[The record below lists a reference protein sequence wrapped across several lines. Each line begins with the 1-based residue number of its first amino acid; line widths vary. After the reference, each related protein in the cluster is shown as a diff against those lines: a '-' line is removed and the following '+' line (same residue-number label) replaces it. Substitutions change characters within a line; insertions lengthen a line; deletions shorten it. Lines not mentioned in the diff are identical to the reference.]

1 METIILNI
9 DSKFRDK
16 EIYPSPTDFKYKL
29 DFPIKNVIE
38 ISLTSIRIP
47 NTSYKISSAKGNNV
61 IRINNSILQ
70 IDDGNYTLVELIG
83 LINYHSSLTQPY
95 VITMAVEENANK
107 TIISSE
113 LTFSV
118 FFPKLTDYP
127 SLGEILGF
135 NNTEYTDLNFYR
147 SERVVNFIDNFYY
160 LLKLN
165 DYGKVYNI
173 NIKYFAKILARVTK
187 DFVDYE
193 SNFEFVTKTMIFEQP
208 IDIEVF
214 KIELYDYLNNLIDLN
229 GLEIDLTLEI
239 KTITNSLLK
248 KYKELNFY
256 DEELMNLVLNDQM
269 LKFYVEA
276 NKQIELFNTY
286 EKVLKSETTKSKDL
300 VIKSKSNDFDETIF
314 NPRVNLEPLE
324 KYLDF
329 SSATSKSKDFAEPDL
344 TNPVDKKIEEI
355 SKNYNNTQLKQI
367 EYEDNKKREEKKKK
381 RKIKDKFKY

>member
-47 NTSYKISSAKGNNV
+47 NTSYKISNAKGNNV

-95 VITMAVEENANK
+95 VITMGVEENANK

-165 DYGKVYNI
+165 DFGKVYNI

-286 EKVLKSETTKSKDL
+286 DKVLKS
-300 VIKSKSNDFDETIF
+300 ETIF

-324 KYLDF
+324 KSLDF
-329 SSATSKSKDFAEPDL
+329 ADPDL
-344 TNPVDKKIEEI
+344 TNPIDKKIEEI

-367 EYEDNKKREEKKKK
+367 EYEDNKKREEKKNM
-381 RKIKDKFKY
+381 RKNNQKLKTKFKY